1 MSAPEPAPLGA
12 LTLVRTHGPYRT
24 LWAARGVSLLGDAL
38 SLVALILHVASTTG
52 EALAVTV
59 LLLVGDVAPALA
71 APVLGAI
78 ADRVD
83 LRRLMIGCDVAQA
96 AVTVVLALLLPPLPV
111 LLVLVAT
118 RALLGQLFAP
128 ASRAAVPGLVHDRD
142 LEGANAGIGFGANVA
157 EIAGPLL
164 AAALLVVADIRVVLL
179 VDAATFA
186 VSALVLLRL
195 PPLPRPSVSRTAPA
209 EPSMF
214 AQARAG
220 IGYVR
225 RTPLV
230 RIVVVAFCAVV
241 AANGVDDVAL
251 VFVVRDLGAP
261 DFVLA
266 LLYAAVGVGLLAGYL
281 WLGRRRAPAT
291 VALFV
296 AGMAVSSLGNLLTG
310 VVWAAAAAVAM
321 QAVRGAGLA
330 VKDVAATTILQRI
343 VPAGM
348 QGRVFA
354 NLYGGIGV
362 AAAISYV
369 GGGLLLQA
377 TSARTTMI
385 VAGGVGVLVTA
396 LTAWRLGRVTAASAA
411 GQD

>member
-1 MSAPEPAPLGA
+1 VSAPEPAPVGA
-12 LTLVRTHGPYRT
+12 LALVRTHGPYRA
-24 LWAARGVSLLGDAL
+24 LWTARAVSLLGDSL

-71 APVLGAI
+71 APLLGSI

-96 AVTVVLALLLPPLPV
+96 VVTAALAVLLPPLPV
-111 LLVLVAT
+111 LLALVAV
-118 RALLGQLFAP
+118 RAVLGQLFAP
-128 ASRAAVPGLVHDRD
+128 ASRAAVPGLVDDRD
-142 LEGANAGIGFGANVA
+142 LEGANAGVGFGANVA

-164 AAALLVVADIRVVLL
+164 AAALLAVVDVGAVLL
-179 VDAATFA
+179 VDAASFA
-186 VSALVLLRL
+186 ISALVLLRL
-195 PPLPRPSVSRTAPA
+195 PALPREPS

-220 IGYVR
+220 LGYVR

-281 WLGRRRAPAT
+281 WLGRRRVPAT
-291 VALFV
+291 VVLFV

-310 VVWAAAAAVAM
+310 VVWAAAAAIAM
-321 QAVRGAGLA
+321 QAIRGAGLA
-330 VKDVAATTILQRI
+330 VKDVAATTILQRT
-343 VPAGM
+343 VPAGV

-362 AAAISYV
+362 AAAISYL

-385 VAGGVGVLVTA
+385 VAGSVGVLVTA
-396 LTAWRLGRVTAASAA
+396 LTAWRLGRVTGGSVAAR
-411 GQD
+411 D